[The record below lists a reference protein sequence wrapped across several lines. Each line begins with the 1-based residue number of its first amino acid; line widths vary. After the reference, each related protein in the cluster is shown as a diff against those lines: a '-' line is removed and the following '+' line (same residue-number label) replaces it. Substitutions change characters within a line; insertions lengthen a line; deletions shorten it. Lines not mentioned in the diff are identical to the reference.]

1 MDKKKVIYI
10 GIIMIMIVIVSITYF
25 SYAFF
30 THKDEQHGKL
40 NIVAGTLNYKIESD
54 DLNNN
59 SLIIKGN
66 TTTKINLS
74 IKSLNEISTWY
85 ELSYDTGSDNIEV
98 GYLTNNTKGEIGVN
112 DEEIVTLLITNPTS
126 TEEKLHL
133 ELKEAL
139 LIIL

>member
-1 MDKKKVIYI
+1 
-10 GIIMIMIVIVSITYF
+10 MIMIVIVSITYF

-74 IKSLNEISTWY
+74 IKSLNEIST
-85 ELSYDTGSDNIEV
+85 
-98 GYLTNNTKGEIGVN
+98 
-112 DEEIVTLLITNPTS
+112 
-126 TEEKLHL
+126 
-133 ELKEAL
+133 
-139 LIIL
+139 